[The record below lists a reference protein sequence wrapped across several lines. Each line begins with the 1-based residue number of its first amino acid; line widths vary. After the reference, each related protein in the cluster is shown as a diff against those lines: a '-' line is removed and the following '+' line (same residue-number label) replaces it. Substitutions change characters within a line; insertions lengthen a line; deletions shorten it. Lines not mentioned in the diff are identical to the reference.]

1 MRRAI
6 LFALFPAAIFAQQA
20 SFEGIVVDKLS
31 HEPLSGVH
39 VMLITGVMGGVTGS
53 YGALSDREG
62 HFSFG
67 SLRPG
72 TYLMLC
78 ERSGYLHTQPKDAGI
93 PNISLKPGQQ
103 LKDFKLEMIPRA
115 IVSGRVVD
123 ENGDPVQ
130 GVNVEPV
137 AVPPESMSLSMML
150 GADRERA
157 TDDRGE
163 FRLTV
168 VPGKYYVKATD
179 RGNLGNQFGTSP
191 ERRNDGSVAP
201 PYSPTF
207 YPSTAVMGRAT
218 QVEAIGGK
226 DSAGLEIRLTRQ
238 QGLSITGIVTGI
250 PEGGGR
256 VNVQV
261 RQLRDRHNR
270 GNNRGNNT
278 GPDGKFSFTSL
289 EPATY
294 RVWATFRNGKSAMFS
309 RTVEVQLDAGDPPPL
324 TLLLEAGA
332 DVTGTL
338 VVEGDPPGAAAEKRT
353 IRLNAADNMSN
364 GGGSGDTD
372 RENGFQVSGVGSG
385 KYRVHVDPL
394 PENAYVKSVDLDG
407 VPGTANL
414 FEIASGSRGAR
425 IKVTVSRGGAQVSG
439 RVLDSEGN
447 RLLTPLAMVGLMEG
461 PDEDNITNTEVT
473 PDGRYSF
480 KSVRP
485 GKYRLIGLN
494 PFDMNIDNE
503 HSWFKTLFDRGEEI
517 ELKENDRIT
526 KDVKLLPKEDAN
538 AKK

>member
-20 SFEGIVVDKLS
+20 SFEGIVVDKLA

-39 VMLITGVMGGVTGS
+39 LMLITGVMGGVTGS

-130 GVNVEPV
+130 GVNVEAV

-201 PYSPTF
+201 PYSPTL

-261 RQLRDRHNR
+261 RQLRDGSHRVV
-270 GNNRGNNT
+270 NNRGNN
-278 GPDGKFSFTSL
+278 
-289 EPATY
+289 A
-294 RVWATFRNGKSAMFS
+294 
-309 RTVEVQLDAGDPPPL
+309 Q
-324 TLLLEAGA
+324 
-332 DVTGTL
+332 
-338 VVEGDPPGAAAEKRT
+338 
-353 IRLNAADNMSN
+353 
-364 GGGSGDTD
+364 D
-372 RENGFQVSGVGSG
+372 R
-385 KYRVHVDPL
+385 
-394 PENAYVKSVDLDG
+394 
-407 VPGTANL
+407 
-414 FEIASGSRGAR
+414 
-425 IKVTVSRGGAQVSG
+425 
-439 RVLDSEGN
+439 
-447 RLLTPLAMVGLMEG
+447 
-461 PDEDNITNTEVT
+461 
-473 PDGRYSF
+473 
-480 KSVRP
+480 
-485 GKYRLIGLN
+485 
-494 PFDMNIDNE
+494 
-503 HSWFKTLFDRGEEI
+503 
-517 ELKENDRIT
+517 
-526 KDVKLLPKEDAN
+526 
-538 AKK
+538 